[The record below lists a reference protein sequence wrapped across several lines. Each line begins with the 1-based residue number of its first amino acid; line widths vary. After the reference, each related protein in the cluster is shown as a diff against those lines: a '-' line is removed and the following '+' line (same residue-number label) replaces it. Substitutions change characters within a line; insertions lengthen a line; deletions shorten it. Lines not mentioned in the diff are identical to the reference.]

1 MGLSESKACE
11 ASDAS
16 EPAEALRSAGVNG
29 SDFLKWKTERELA
42 SDLRLPPFAARK
54 LLACR
59 AQFLAAA

>member
-1 MGLSESKACE
+1 M
-11 ASDAS
+11 
-16 EPAEALRSAGVNG
+16 NG

-42 SDLRLPPFAARK
+42 NDLRLPPFAARK

>member
-1 MGLSESKACE
+1 M
-11 ASDAS
+11 
-16 EPAEALRSAGVNG
+16 NG